1 MNEVL
6 ITTMTVFQENEELD
20 TSALA
25 PLFLSVHLRP
35 YNLQSRVYTYVCS
48 GQNNC
53 SGQGSDE
60 CSGQNRSTGAV
71 FRANRGAKPTS
82 IERVTP
88 VGQGSEQPTRF
99 RLVYQHL
106 DSGCTMSEWT
116 HITRSID
123 DI

>member
-1 MNEVL
+1 M
-6 ITTMTVFQENEELD
+6 FQEGEELD
-20 TSALA
+20 TSSLA
-25 PLFLSVHLRP
+25 TRFLSVLLRP
-35 YNLQSRVYTYVCS
+35 YNCQSRVYTHVCS

-53 SGQGSDE
+53 SDQASDE

-99 RLVYQHL
+99 RLVYQRL

-116 HITRSID
+116 PLTRSID